1 MAGYSTTPS
10 KLRPAAEDVYTKC
23 LTLSMWP
30 PHVYKDK
37 LSSHHVSLLHQTAI
51 SQVQINFPRYYPF
64 PYYHFLENNISSF
77 KFQSVKMKLHSATAF
92 LLAAAASTT
101 LAAPTPSALERRQI
115 QELYPDFTS
124 QYNVG
129 TGAIT
134 YNTGQGLIS
143 KSPTNG
149 GQDITTLVTFNIPA
163 AWSSYS
169 TCRIVFTSDS
179 TSSVSGSGRADVFT
193 SISPA
198 QQSTASWPPGNLRD
212 VHVGRLLA
220 APGTEATWEQTYV
233 GPDLPCAEIAGR
245 AYGGELV
252 GVYDTDYITWTPGT
266 DGIKI
271 VVVN

>member
-1 MAGYSTTPS
+1 M
-10 KLRPAAEDVYTKC
+10 
-23 LTLSMWP
+23 
-30 PHVYKDK
+30 
-37 LSSHHVSLLHQTAI
+37 
-51 SQVQINFPRYYPF
+51 
-64 PYYHFLENNISSF
+64 
-77 KFQSVKMKLHSATAF
+77 KFQSATAF

-101 LAAPTPSALERRQI
+101 LAAPTPGALQRRYI
-115 QELYPDFTS
+115 EELYPDFTS

-134 YNTGQGLIS
+134 YDTGVGLVS

-149 GQDITTLVTFNIPA
+149 GQDTTTLVTFNIPA

-169 TCRIVFTSDS
+169 TCRIVFTSAT

-193 SISPA
+193 SLSPA
-198 QQSTASWPPGNLRD
+198 TQSTASWPPGNLRD
-212 VHVGRLLA
+212 IHFGRLLA
-220 APGTEATWEQTYV
+220 APGTEATWEQSYV
-233 GPDLPCAEIAGR
+233 GPDIPCADLAGH

-266 DGIKI
+266 DGPKI